1 MSPFSAKVF
10 LKKTF
15 TKDINGNPV
24 KTQCSTEPN
33 IEQITAENKFLNNK
47 VFQLESS
54 SNSLASQYEHTR
66 LGYQHVYQTNVNLLQ
81 KVENLQAKLSAAEE
95 ENVKLMLSQEE
106 RNTEKDNFQLEH
118 QLLNQSLMEE
128 VERLS
133 SQLSG
138 SKVEA
143 IKEIEEV
150 QKQAKQEIKGWKK
163 ELGRERSMK
172 INLENKLKLL
182 SVENELV
189 KEKHALCNPDTFDA
203 DGAFT
208 SNAIEEEIECTI
220 CAEAI
225 PHYKPTIFAGIEM
238 NPACDA
244 CKTPSNDNETQSEEL
259 NKLAKADLERKHE
272 KVKPKDLIRQKVKEK
287 VEARLK
293 NGEISIEEMRVLEE
307 VLVKELTEEML
318 NNFGKDHN
326 KDVDETEHVEND

>member
-1 MSPFSAKVF
+1 MAAENFNELIKRVQLSGLNYKIEMSPFSAKVF

-189 KEKHALCNPDTFDA
+189 KEKPLMQIELLQAMLLKRKLSVPFVQNPFPITNLHSLLAL
-203 DGAFT
+203 
-208 SNAIEEEIECTI
+208 
-220 CAEAI
+220 
-225 PHYKPTIFAGIEM
+225 
-238 NPACDA
+238 
-244 CKTPSNDNETQSEEL
+244 
-259 NKLAKADLERKHE
+259 R
-272 KVKPKDLIRQKVKEK
+272 
-287 VEARLK
+287 
-293 NGEISIEEMRVLEE
+293 
-307 VLVKELTEEML
+307 
-318 NNFGKDHN
+318 
-326 KDVDETEHVEND
+326 